1 MEIIIIILLVIIAY
15 ILWRIYLQKEEE
27 KELINRA
34 ELMVED
40 EKSEVEWEKEQK
52 EKFKKYPH
60 LLGNIDYT
68 LLELYGELYVEK
80 GWPHL
85 QMAFAKYVDVANNT
99 SPGIDDAN
107 FLFHSLWDLT
117 EELLEHLEKYHES
130 SMYEYEIAIS
140 VYWQKV
146 AEKAE
151 SFIGKDL
158 EFIKKEFQSSLFTD
172 MQEIISW
179 FPKKTNHLKKE
190 IIFTDENGVFPRESK
205 GSVYINK
212 RIK

>member
-15 ILWRIYLQKEEE
+15 ILWRIYRQKEEE

-99 SPGIDDAN
+99 SPGIDDA
-107 FLFHSLWDLT
+107 
-117 EELLEHLEKYHES
+117 EL
-130 SMYEYEIAIS
+130 M
-140 VYWQKV
+140 
-146 AEKAE
+146 
-151 SFIGKDL
+151 
-158 EFIKKEFQSSLFTD
+158 IKGE
-172 MQEIISW
+172 
-179 FPKKTNHLKKE
+179 
-190 IIFTDENGVFPRESK
+190 
-205 GSVYINK
+205 K
-212 RIK
+212 RIKQRMKLKKPLDLIKVSVISNANDLKIDGDFLLEAMEKK